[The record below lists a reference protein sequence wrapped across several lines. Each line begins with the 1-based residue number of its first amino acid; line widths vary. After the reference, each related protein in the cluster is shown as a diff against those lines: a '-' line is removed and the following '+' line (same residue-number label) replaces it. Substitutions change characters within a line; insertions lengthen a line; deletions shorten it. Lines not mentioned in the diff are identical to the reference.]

1 MRSALR
7 FVALVWIASCASAAN
22 SQELFPRPSEITD
35 AVAFWTR
42 VYTEVSSNGGF
53 LHDPENL
60 AVVYEALEFGEG
72 STARQRQRERDAVA
86 ERYRAILRKLGQEDR
101 GSLSSDEARVLA
113 LWPAGT
119 SRSEFRR
126 AAEDIRFQLGQADR
140 FRAGLVR
147 SGRWRLHI
155 EDVLRAADV
164 PLELAVLP
172 HVESSYDPTA
182 YSRVGAAGMWQF
194 TRSTGVRYMRIDH
207 IVDQRRDPYMST
219 DAAARLLKD
228 NFDVLGTWPL
238 AITAYNHGQAGMRRA
253 VEVVGTDDIGEII
266 EEYDGRLFGF
276 ASRNFYPAF
285 LAALDVDNDADRYFP
300 GAGMEAFLETTVI
313 VLPDFVDAAPLAR
326 ALDLPLDELRVF
338 NPALTD
344 TVWAGDKYIP
354 RGFDVRLPGTGREP
368 AVLIAAIPASAR
380 FASQRPDLT
389 HRVARGDTLS
399 EIAEQYGIGLSALMR
414 ANNLD
419 SNDIIRVGQ
428 EINLPST
435 SREVVAAVAPPR
447 QSVEPVERPAAR
459 VEPPV
464 QAAERTQTPATSAAR
479 TEPPAEAPQ
488 RTVEPVA
495 SVAAVAEA
503 LESPA
508 DPTPPPTSPQPNA
521 ITLAEVREAL
531 EFAELGDTLAEPET
545 NVLASSQA
553 TLAADP
559 SDYSVADNDTIEVQD
574 METLGHYAEWLGLR
588 TQRLRDINDMPFEQ
602 AVVVGERIRLDFSQV
617 DRELFE
623 TRRVAYQTERQE
635 SFFRAYQIDE
645 VVEHTVRSGESLWL
659 LAAREYEVPVWLL
672 RQYNPDVNLD
682 RVRPGAVIRFPRLR
696 SIQIED
702 A

>member
-1 MRSALR
+1 MLR
-7 FVALVWIASCASAAN
+7 YVAAVWIASTACVAS

-60 AVVYEALEFGEG
+60 AVVYETIDFGDND
-72 STARQRQRERDAVA
+72 SARQRQRERDAVA
-86 ERYRAILRKLGQEDR
+86 ERYRTILRKLAQEDR
-101 GSLSSDEARVLA
+101 GSLSSEEARVLA

-119 SRSEFRR
+119 NRSEFRR

-140 FRAGLVR
+140 FVAGLIR
-147 SGRWRLHI
+147 SGRWRNHI
-155 EDVLRAADV
+155 DEVLADV
-164 PLELAVLP
+164 GVPPELAVLP

-228 NFDVLGTWPL
+228 NYDVLGTWPL
-238 AITAYNHGQAGMRRA
+238 ALTAYNHGQAGMRRA

-266 EEYDGRLFGF
+266 AEYDGRLFGF

-285 LAALDVDNDADRYFP
+285 LAALDVDRNAERYFP
-300 GAGMEAFLETTVI
+300 GVRKDGYVETTVI
-313 VLPDFVDAAPLAR
+313 VLPDFVDAAPLAN
-326 ALDLPLDELRVF
+326 ALDVSLDTLRSF

-354 RGFDVRLPGTGREP
+354 RSFEVRLPGAGRDP
-368 AVLIAAIPASAR
+368 ATLIAAIPDNAR

-399 EIAEQYGIGLSALMR
+399 EIAERYGIGLSALMR
-414 ANNLD
+414 ANSLD

-428 EINLPST
+428 EINLPAT
-435 SREVVAAVAPPR
+435 GREVVAAAAPPR
-447 QSVEPVERPAAR
+447 PAVEPAERPAAR
-459 VEPPV
+459 AEPPA
-464 QAAERTQTPATSAAR
+464 QAAAR
-479 TEPPAEAPQ
+479 TETPAPSAERLEPPAQPVAAAAEAP
-488 RTVEPVA
+488 
-495 SVAAVAEA
+495 
-503 LESPA
+503 ESPA
-508 DPTPPPTSPQPNA
+508 DPTPPPTSPQSSA

-531 EFAELGDTLAEPET
+531 EFAELADSLAEPET
-545 NVLASSQA
+545 NVLASTQA

-574 METLGHYAEWLGLR
+574 METLGHYADWLGLR
-588 TQRLRDINDMPFEQ
+588 TQRLRDINGLPFEQ
-602 AVVVGERIRLDFSQV
+602 AVVVGQRIKLDFSAV
-617 DRELFE
+617 DKELFE
-623 TRRVAYQTERQE
+623 TRRLAYQTERQE
-635 SFFRAYQIDE
+635 SFFKAFQIDE
-645 VVEHTVRSGESLWL
+645 IVEHTVRSGESLWL

-682 RVRPGAVIRFPRLR
+682 RVRPGVVIRFPRLR
-696 SIQIED
+696 ALQSD
-702 A
+702 V

>member
-1 MRSALR
+1 MRSTLR
-7 FVALVWIASCASAAN
+7 SLLLWLAAAIAPIAS

-42 VYTEVSSNGGF
+42 VYTEVSSKGGF

-60 AVVYEALEFGEG
+60 AVVYETLDFGDND
-72 STARQRQRERDAVA
+72 SARQRQRERDAAA
-86 ERYRAILRKLGQEDR
+86 ERYQTILRKLSQEDR
-101 GSLSSDEARVLA
+101 GSLSSEEARVLA
-113 LWPAGT
+113 LFPAGT
-119 SRSEFRR
+119 NRSEFRR
-126 AAEDIRFQLGQADR
+126 AAENIRFQLGQADR
-140 FRAGLVR
+140 FVSGLVR
-147 SGRWRLHI
+147 SGRWRAHI
-155 EDVLRAADV
+155 DEVLADV
-164 PLELAVLP
+164 GVPPELAVLP

-219 DAAARLLKD
+219 TAAARLLKD

-253 VEVVGTDDIGEII
+253 VEDVGTDDIGKII
-266 EEYDGRLFGF
+266 KEYDGRLFGF

-285 LAALDVDNDADRYFP
+285 LAALDVDRNADRYFP
-300 GAGMEAFLETTVI
+300 GVSKDAYVETTVI
-313 VLPDFVDAAPLAR
+313 VLPDFVDAAPLAN
-326 ALDLPLDELRVF
+326 ALDVSLDTLRSF
-338 NPALTD
+338 NPALTE

-354 RGFDVRLPGTGREP
+354 RSFEVRLPGAGREP
-368 AVLIAAIPASAR
+368 ATLIAAIPANAR

-414 ANNLD
+414 ANGMD

-428 EINLPST
+428 EINLPAT
-435 SREVVAAVAPPR
+435 SREAVAAAAPPR
-447 QSVEPVERPAAR
+447 ASVEPAERPAAR
-459 VEPPV
+459 VEP
-464 QAAERTQTPATSAAR
+464 AAPAVERAEAPAPSSARA
-479 TEPPAEAPQ
+479 EPPAQP
-488 RTVEPVA
+488 
-495 SVAAVAEA
+495 VAAVAEA
-503 LESPA
+503 PESPA
-508 DPTPPPTSPQPNA
+508 DPTPPPTPPQPSA
-521 ITLAEVREAL
+521 ITIAEVREAL
-531 EFAELGDTLAEPET
+531 GVGEIADTLVEPET
-545 NVLASSQA
+545 NVLASTQA

-574 METLGHYAEWLGLR
+574 METLGHYADWLGLR
-588 TQRLRDINDMPFEQ
+588 TQRLRDINDMAFEQ

-623 TRRVAYQTERQE
+623 TRRIAYQTERQE
-635 SFFRAYQIDE
+635 SFFKAFQIDE

-682 RVRPGAVIRFPRLR
+682 RVRPGVVIRFPRLK
-696 SIQIED
+696 SIQTDD

>member
-1 MRSALR
+1 VLR
-7 FVALVWIASCASAAN
+7 YVAAVWIASTACVAS

-42 VYTEVSSNGGF
+42 VYTEVPSTGGF

-60 AVVYEALEFGEG
+60 AVVYETLDFGDND
-72 STARQRQRERDAVA
+72 SARQRQRERDAAA
-86 ERYRAILRKLGQEDR
+86 ERYRTILRKLAQEER
-101 GSLSSDEARVLA
+101 GSLSSEEARVLA

-119 SRSEFRR
+119 NRSEFRR

-140 FRAGLVR
+140 FVAGLVR
-147 SGRWRLHI
+147 SGRWRPHI
-155 EDVLRAADV
+155 DEVMAAAGV
-164 PLELAVLP
+164 PLELSVLP

-207 IVDQRRDPYMST
+207 IVDQRRDPYMAT

-238 AITAYNHGQAGMRRA
+238 ALTAYNHGQAGMRRA

-266 EEYDGRLFGF
+266 EKYDGRLFGF

-285 LAALDVDNDADRYFP
+285 LAALDVDRNAERYFP
-300 GAGMEAFLETTVI
+300 GVRKDGYVETTVI
-313 VLPDFVDAAPLAR
+313 VLPDFVDAAPLAN
-326 ALDLPLDELRVF
+326 ALDISLDTLRSF

-354 RGFDVRLPGTGREP
+354 RSFEVRLPGAGREP
-368 AVLIAAIPASAR
+368 ATLIAAIPANAR

-399 EIAEQYGIGLSALMR
+399 EIAERYGIGLSALMR
-414 ANNLD
+414 ANSMD

-428 EINLPST
+428 EINLPVT
-435 SREVVAAVAPPR
+435 GREVVAAAAPPR
-447 QSVEPVERPAAR
+447 AAVEPAERPTAR
-459 VEPPV
+459 VEPPA
-464 QAAERTQTPATSAAR
+464 QAAAR
-479 TEPPAEAPQ
+479 TETPAPPAARTEAPAPPAPRTEPAAQPVAAAAEAP
-488 RTVEPVA
+488 A
-495 SVAAVAEA
+495 
-503 LESPA
+503 SPA
-508 DPTPPPTSPQPNA
+508 DPTPPPTSPQPSA

-531 EFAELGDTLAEPET
+531 EFAELADTIAEPET
-545 NVLASSQA
+545 NVLASTQA
-553 TLAADP
+553 ALAADP

-574 METLGHYAEWLGLR
+574 METLGHYADWLGLR
-588 TQRLRDINDMPFEQ
+588 TQRLRDINDMAFEQ
-602 AVVVGERIRLDFSQV
+602 AVVVGERIKLDFSAV
-617 DRELFE
+617 DKELFE

-635 SFFRAYQIDE
+635 SFFKAFQIDE

-682 RVRPGAVIRFPRLR
+682 RVRPGAVIRFPRLK
-696 SIQIED
+696 SIQGD
-702 A
+702 VG

>member
-1 MRSALR
+1 MVLCLAFAAAPL
-7 FVALVWIASCASAAN
+7 AS

-60 AVVYEALEFGEG
+60 AVVYEKLDFGDED
-72 STARQRQRERDAVA
+72 SSRQRQRIRDAAA
-86 ERYRAILRKLGQEDR
+86 ERYRTILRKLAQEDR
-101 GSLSSDEARVLA
+101 GSLNSEEARVLA

-119 SRSEFRR
+119 NRSEFRR
-126 AAEDIRFQLGQADR
+126 AAEEIRFQLGQADR

-155 EDVLRAADV
+155 EEVLRAADV
-164 PLELAVLP
+164 PLELAALP

-219 DAAARLLKD
+219 EAAARLLRD
-228 NFDVLGTWPL
+228 NYDVLGTWPL

-253 VEVVGTDDIGEII
+253 VEDVGTDDIGEII
-266 EEYDGRLFGF
+266 EEYEGRLFGF

-285 LAALDVDNDADRYFP
+285 LAALDVDNNADRYFP

-326 ALDLPLDELRVF
+326 ALDIPLEELRAF

-344 TVWAGDKYIP
+344 TVWVGDKFIP
-354 RGFDVRLPGTGREP
+354 RGFDVRLPGGGRE
-368 AVLIAAIPASAR
+368 AGALIAAIPANAR
-380 FASQRPDLT
+380 FESQRPDLT

-399 EIAEQYGIGLSALMR
+399 EIAERYGVGLTALMR
-414 ANNLD
+414 ANSLD

-428 EINLPST
+428 EINLPAT
-435 SREVVAAVAPPR
+435 NREVVAAAAPPR
-447 QSVEPVERPAAR
+447 PAVEVVERPAAR

-464 QAAERTQTPATSAAR
+464 AR
-479 TEPPAEAPQ
+479 AEPPAASPSRVEEPVPAVAAAAEAP
-488 RTVEPVA
+488 
-495 SVAAVAEA
+495 
-503 LESPA
+503 ESPA
-508 DPTPPPTSPQPNA
+508 DPTPPPTSAQPSPLT
-521 ITLAEVREAL
+521 IAEVREAL
-531 EFAELGDTLAEPET
+531 EIAGLADTLAEPET
-545 NVLASSQA
+545 NVLASTQA

-574 METLGHYAEWLGLR
+574 METLGHYADWLGLR
-588 TQRLRDINDMPFEQ
+588 TQRLRDINDMAFEQ

-635 SFFRAYQIDE
+635 SFFRAFQIDE

-682 RVRPGAVIRFPRLR
+682 RVRPGAVIRFPRLK
-696 SIQIED
+696 SIPSD
-702 A
+702 VG